1 MEKIR
6 GPVAFI
12 QDFFLYVSASS
23 NSWVPILVF
32 NVRKQRLVALN
43 LQRKDAQLDRLRRI
57 IQIVGGHMFA
67 KVSALVAESSFGE
80 TYG

>member
-1 MEKIR
+1 M
-6 GPVAFI
+6 GSHFG
-12 QDFFLYVSASS
+12 
-23 NSWVPILVF
+23 F

-67 KVSALVAESSFGE
+67 KVSALVAES
-80 TYG
+80 